1 MSVRIGVSPYHYG
14 LGVSLCH
21 HILVVFS
28 GCCGLVF
35 LLVVLM
41 LCFA

>member
-21 HILVVFS
+21 LILVVFY

-35 LLVVLM
+35 MVDLV
-41 LCFA
+41 LCST